1 MKTINILTDDEVNFV
16 YAMDSCTSE
25 MIEAFKIIAIIGI
38 CIFII
43 GASAT
48 FVFNFLWAFD
58 EIKGKTVLIAISII
72 FTGIIISAIGI
83 GNLNRNIKTAIENDY
98 PDAVITDMTVE
109 NKTLCGTFQA
119 NKAEYCY
126 KIKNNQLRIQRRN

>member
-126 KIKNNQLRIQRRN
+126 KIENNQLRIQRRN

>member
-98 PDAVITDMTVE
+98 SDAVITDMTVE
-109 NKTLCGTFQA
+109 NKTSYGTFQA
-119 NKAEYCY
+119 NKEEYCY
-126 KIKNNQLRIQRRN
+126 KIENNQLRIWEKD

>member
-48 FVFNFLWAFD
+48 FVFNFL
-58 EIKGKTVLIAISII
+58 
-72 FTGIIISAIGI
+72 
-83 GNLNRNIKTAIENDY
+83 
-98 PDAVITDMTVE
+98 
-109 NKTLCGTFQA
+109 
-119 NKAEYCY
+119 
-126 KIKNNQLRIQRRN
+126 

>member
-1 MKTINILTDDEVNFV
+1 
-16 YAMDSCTSE
+16 

-126 KIKNNQLRIQRRN
+126 KIENNQLRIQRRN

>member
-58 EIKGKTVLIAISII
+58 EIKGKTVLIAVCII

>member
-119 NKAEYCY
+119 NKAENCY

>member
-83 GNLNRNIKTAIENDY
+83 GNLNRNIKPAIENDY

-126 KIKNNQLRIQRRN
+126 KIENNQLRIQRRN

>member
-1 MKTINILTDDEVNFV
+1 MSRVLPILFNMEMVRAILDGRK
-16 YAMDSCTSE
+16 SCT
-25 MIEAFKIIAIIGI
+25 IGI

-126 KIKNNQLRIQRRN
+126 KIENNQLRIQRRN

>member
-16 YAMDSCTSE
+16 YAMNSCTSE

-126 KIKNNQLRIQRRN
+126 KIENNQLRIQRRN

>member
-43 GASAT
+43 RASAT

-126 KIKNNQLRIQRRN
+126 KIENNQLRIQRRN

>member
-25 MIEAFKIIAIIGI
+25 MIDAFKIIAIIGI

-126 KIKNNQLRIQRRN
+126 KIENNQLRIQRRN

>member
-72 FTGIIISAIGI
+72 FTGIIISAIGKS
-83 GNLNRNIKTAIENDY
+83 N
-98 PDAVITDMTVE
+98 AV
-109 NKTLCGTFQA
+109 
-119 NKAEYCY
+119 
-126 KIKNNQLRIQRRN
+126 

>member
-1 MKTINILTDDEVNFV
+1 MKTINILTDDEINFV

-98 PDAVITDMTVE
+98 SDAVITDMTVE

-126 KIKNNQLRIQRRN
+126 KIENNQLRIQRRN

>member
-58 EIKGKTVLIAISII
+58 EIKGKTVLITISII

-126 KIKNNQLRIQRRN
+126 KIENNQLRIQRRN